1 MKIAIIKEL
10 IPYENRVAIT
20 PDVVSKF
27 KQMNFTLLV
36 EDGAG
41 LKAGF
46 SNEAYTKSGAEVV
59 NREEA
64 LQKANIIVSVS
75 AISEADVALLN
86 LDKILIG
93 NYSIYNNKD
102 LINLIEAKKA
112 QLLSLELMPRISRAQ
127 SMDILS
133 SQNNLAGYKAVIV
146 AANYFKK
153 ALPLMMTAAGMIS
166 PAKVFVMGTGVAGLQ
181 AIATAKRLGAV
192 VSAYDVRAA
201 TKEQVESLGAK
212 FLVVDE
218 NALKES
224 ETRTGYAKEMSSDY
238 KKKESES
245 LSAHIS
251 KQDII
256 ITTALIPGKK
266 APVLVTEEM
275 VKNMPSGSVIIDL
288 AASNGG
294 NCELTEF
301 NKVVQ
306 KYETTIVGFANL
318 VSEIATTASNLFAN
332 NIFNLIKY
340 YHKKDEVFSFN
351 YEDEIIKSILVT
363 KNGSNIN
370 NN

>member
-10 IPYENRVAIT
+10 ISYENRVAIT
-20 PDVVSKF
+20 PDVVNKF
-27 KQMNFTLLV
+27 KQMNFTVLT
-36 EDGAG
+36 EDNAG

-46 SNEAYTKSGAEVV
+46 TNEHYIKSGAEIVS
-59 NREEA
+59 REKA
-64 LQKANIIVSVS
+64 LQDANIIVSVN
-75 AISEADVALLN
+75 AISEKDISILTPN
-86 LDKILIG
+86 KILIG
-93 NYSIYNNKD
+93 NYSVYNNAE
-102 LINLIEAKKA
+102 LIKLIEAKQL

-133 SQNNLAGYKAVIV
+133 SQNNLAGYKAVLV
-146 AANYFKK
+146 ASNYFKK

-218 NALKES
+218 DALKDS
-224 ETRTGYAKEMSSDY
+224 ETKTGYAKEMSSDY
-238 KKKESES
+238 KAKEQQI
-245 LSAHIS
+245 LFDHIS

-266 APVLVTEEM
+266 APVLVTAEM
-275 VKNMPSGSVIIDL
+275 VKNMPSGSVVVDL

-294 NCELTEF
+294 NCELTEYD
-301 NKVVQ
+301 KVVE
-306 KYETTIVGFANL
+306 KYQTTIVGSASL

-332 NIFNLIKY
+332 NIFNLIKSY
-340 YHKKDEVFSFN
+340 YKKDEAFSFN
-351 YEDEIIKSILVT
+351 YEDEIIKAILVT
-363 KNGSNIN
+363 KKIVVTNK
-370 NN
+370 